1 VQTWVRNLE
10 REPKL
15 SFWIQTSSDKFYPDF
30 VVKLTNGKVLAIEY
44 KGLNLATTDDTTE
57 KERLGKLWELKSGGQ
72 CFFEMVKGPGEL
84 CKIQDAMKK
93 ACAGK

>member
-44 KGLNLATTDDTTE
+44 KGLNLVC
-57 KERLGKLWELKSGGQ
+57 RLLIGYTLLR
-72 CFFEMVKGPGEL
+72 L
-84 CKIQDAMKK
+84 
-93 ACAGK
+93 